1 MKGRKNLVIGVSG
14 ASGAPLAAALLQTLR
29 DCPSWCTHLVITRG
43 GELTIEAETG
53 MTAAQVKE
61 LADRVYDPSELDA
74 PIASGSFRTAGMVVV
89 PCSMKTVAG
98 IANGYSENLLLRA
111 ADVALKERRKLVLV
125 ARETPLSAIHLRN
138 MLTVTEAG
146 AVVLPPVLT
155 YYHHPRDIEEMTRQV
170 VGKILDQF
178 GIEAPFYS
186 RWGVRTDRSG
196 TF

>member
-29 DCPSWCTHLVITRG
+29 DCPSWCTQLVITRG